1 MPHWI
6 VLLAVAIVA
15 WCVFSVGGGLV
26 VGHLIRRAE
35 SLRAAGSHVASTGRG
50 SSGRRWRR

>member
-35 SLRAAGSHVASTGRG
+35 SLRTGGSHVASTGRG